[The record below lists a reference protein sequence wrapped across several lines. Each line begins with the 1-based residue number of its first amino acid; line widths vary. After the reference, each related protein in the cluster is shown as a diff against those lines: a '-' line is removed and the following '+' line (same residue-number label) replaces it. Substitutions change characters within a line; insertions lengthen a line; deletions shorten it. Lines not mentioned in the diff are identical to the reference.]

1 MSVGSLPFFMGWARL
16 KGENAQLEDA
26 WLQEQGFYVIKTL
39 GESRLAVEV
48 PVDVVT

>member
-1 MSVGSLPFFMGWARL
+1 MGWERL

-39 GESRLAVEV
+39 GESHLAVDD
-48 PVDVVT
+48 PVDIGT